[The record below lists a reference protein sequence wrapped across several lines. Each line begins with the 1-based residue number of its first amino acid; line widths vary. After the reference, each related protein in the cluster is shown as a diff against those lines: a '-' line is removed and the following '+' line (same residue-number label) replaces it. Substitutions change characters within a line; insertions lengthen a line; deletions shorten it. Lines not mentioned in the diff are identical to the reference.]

1 MPGEEKGI
9 VSIRKP
15 SISKGEKMPLTVA
28 DLMSKMPKAF
38 LPEKAPGLD
47 AVIQFKF
54 SGAEAGDWFATVKN
68 DKCTVE
74 QGTHPT
80 PKMTLSADS
89 ADYVKIF
96 TGELDG
102 MQAFMGGKLK
112 LAGDL
117 NLAMKLMTMFKIR

>member
-1 MPGEEKGI
+1 MA
-9 VSIRKP
+9 
-15 SISKGEKMPLTVA
+15 LTVA

-54 SGAEAGDWFATVKN
+54 SGAEAGEWFATIK
-68 DKCTVE
+68 DGKCAVE
-74 QGTHPT
+74 KGTFPT
-80 PKMTLSADS
+80 PKMTLTADS

-96 TGELDG
+96 TGEVDG
-102 MQAFMGGKLK
+102 MQAFMQGKLK

-117 NLAMKLMTMFKIR
+117 NLAMKLMTMFKIK

>member
-1 MPGEEKGI
+1 
-9 VSIRKP
+9 
-15 SISKGEKMPLTVA
+15 MPLTITE
-28 DLMSKMPKAF
+28 LMSKMPKAF

-54 SGAEAGDWFATVKN
+54 SGAEAGDWFATIKN
-68 DKCTVE
+68 DQCMTE
-74 QGTHPT
+74 QGICPN

-89 ADYVKIF
+89 SDYIKIF

-102 MQAFMGGKLK
+102 MQAFMAGKLK

-117 NLAMKLMTMFKIR
+117 NLAMKLMTIFKIR

>member
-1 MPGEEKGI
+1 
-9 VSIRKP
+9 
-15 SISKGEKMPLTVA
+15 MPLTIT

-54 SGAEAGDWFATVKN
+54 TGAEAGDWFATIK
-68 DKCTVE
+68 DGTCAVE
-74 QGTHPT
+74 QGAHPS

-89 ADYVKIF
+89 ADYVKVF

-102 MQAFMGGKLK
+102 MQAFMQGKIK

>member
-1 MPGEEKGI
+1 MTQ
-9 VSIRKP
+9 
-15 SISKGEKMPLTVA
+15 TVVE
-28 DLMSKMPKAF
+28 LMSKMPKAF

-54 SGAEAGDWFATVKN
+54 SGVEAGDWFATIKN

-74 QGTHPT
+74 QGAYPT

-102 MQAFMGGKLK
+102 MQAFMAGKLK

>member
-1 MPGEEKGI
+1 
-9 VSIRKP
+9 
-15 SISKGEKMPLTVA
+15 MPLTVA
-28 DLMSKMPKAF
+28 DLMSKMPGAF

-54 SGAEAGDWFATVKN
+54 SGAEAGEWYAAIKDG
-68 DKCTVE
+68 KCAVT
-74 QGTHPT
+74 QGAHPS

-89 ADYVKIF
+89 GDYVKVF

-102 MQAFMGGKLK
+102 MQAFMQGKIK

>member
-1 MPGEEKGI
+1 
-9 VSIRKP
+9 
-15 SISKGEKMPLTVA
+15 MPLTIA
-28 DLMSKMPKAF
+28 ELMSKMPKAF

-54 SGAEAGDWFATVKN
+54 TGDEAGEWFATIK
-68 DKCTVE
+68 DGACTVE
-74 QGTHPT
+74 QGAHPN

-89 ADYVKIF
+89 ADYIKIF

-102 MQAFMGGKLK
+102 MQAFMQGKIK

>member
-1 MPGEEKGI
+1 MAQ
-9 VSIRKP
+9 
-15 SISKGEKMPLTVA
+15 TVTE
-28 DLMSKMPKAF
+28 LMSKMPKAF

-54 SGAEAGDWFATVKN
+54 SGAEPGDWFATIKN
-68 DKCTVE
+68 DKCSVE
-74 QGTHPT
+74 KGTAPS